1 MPSVR
6 VASVAICQ
14 PQMCRSPDLE
24 MASSEGW
31 EALEGTAAWVI
42 EGLHLCSCHHG
53 ECEVN

>member
-53 ECEVN
+53 EYEVN